1 MRKYLFIIPITIIFL
16 FSSIVTY
23 LNFFGIKT
31 DKFNELIYSKISQ
44 INPKLSSEIKDVF
57 IKLDIKEQIIKLE
70 TSNVKLQI
78 AEEYLFLDKI
88 ISKLSISNLLNN
100 RSVQSLEIVLREDE
114 ISNFKSFISEYD
126 FNFSRELILNQIK
139 KGKIQASVFL
149 DFRNKSNKFDYN
161 ILGKVTDAQINFF
174 NKAKLEKISFNFISN
189 QKQHFVNDLQFIY
202 ENIDFNSET
211 ISLKEVDN
219 SLQINGDISNKKQ
232 GFNIKKLQKNFD
244 YNFDYNFDLIE
255 NSVLNLSSKN
265 RFSFTLINKKKFDK
279 FELKSKIDFD
289 EIKFKKT
296 LNMPININN
305 GELQLDYK
313 NHLVDINI
321 NSKYYFLSNENKQP
335 NFGDAKFL
343 ISKKK
348 NENIKIKGNFFNTGN
363 EISSDQINEIINI
376 DSKLIP
382 SQNLQ
387 FDSNN
392 SVEFEL
398 NKKNQIE
405 KYKLNSNLKINKLEI
420 SYKYRNLNSFL
431 PEYKDKIFLKDNLI
445 KINLNNDVKTI
456 NLNGSYSLD
465 NNLFD
470 NFKINLTQNSKIL
483 DFKTDIDLNNLLL
496 NFKSLGYK
504 KNKKIY
510 SNLILKGRYN
520 DDLVFKQIKYK
531 ENLNNIQVSNLILSN
546 KFKIKNVDS
555 VILNYENLNQKLNN
569 LIFQKKK
576 DNQYKLSGSE
586 FDAQLLISNYLK
598 GENTNNLFNRFE
610 NLNSKILIQFDN
622 VFIDKNSVLTP
633 LDGSISIKE
642 NIISYAE
649 INSKIN
655 RQNDFSLSIKTNS
668 KNEKITN
675 LFVEEPEPF
684 IKNFKFI
691 KGFKEGKLSYGS
703 IEKNNEVISN
713 LKIYDFKVK
722 EVPILAKLL
731 TLASLQGIADLLTG
745 EGVRFNEF
753 EMNYEST
760 KTSTKIKEM
769 FAIGPAVSILMEG
782 YIVKNQVTS
791 LRGTLVPATTINKTI
806 SKIPLLG
813 DLLVGKKVGEGVF
826 GVSFKIKG
834 PPKDLKT
841 SVNPIKTLTPRF
853 ITRTLEKL
861 KKIK

>member
-313 NHLVDINI
+313 NQLVDINI
-321 NSKYYFLSNENKQP
+321 NSKYYFLSNEKKQP

-348 NENIKIKGNFFNTGN
+348 DENIKIKGNFSNTGN

-376 DSKLIP
+376 DSKIIP
-382 SQNLQ
+382 SQNLE
-387 FDSNN
+387 FESNN

-861 KKIK
+861 KKN